1 VSSGDGLSQLTNAI
15 VQHVATLEAPPPSL
29 RSDIA
34 HLEESVR
41 KAVRQ
46 PFTAAPSHYAALLER
61 ALENAR
67 LGPVAEVAAQLT
79 PVHSSLPWVYHYEP
93 RSVEEDLSDRI
104 AFAELVGPDGPM
116 RAPHCRIG
124 FTLMAERTTYP
135 MHCHPAVEL
144 YLVMTGCAQWQTP
157 TSNRRVRPGEF
168 VLHASNEPHAM
179 RTFDEP
185 LLALWSWSGD
195 IDTPA
200 AYT

>member
-1 VSSGDGLSQLTNAI
+1 MAKI
-15 VQHVATLEAPPPSL
+15 EAPPSAL
-29 RSDIA
+29 RNDMA
-34 HLEESVR
+34 HLEESAR
-41 KAVRQ
+41 KATRQ
-46 PFTAAPSHYAALLER
+46 PFTAATSHYAALLER

-67 LGPVAEVAAQLT
+67 LGPVGEVAAHLQ
-79 PVHSSLPWVYHYEP
+79 PVHPALPWAYHYAP

-116 RAPHCRIG
+116 CASHCRIG

-135 MHCHPAVEL
+135 MHSHPAVEL
-144 YLVMTGCAQWQTP
+144 YLVMTGLAQWQTP
-157 TSNRRVRPGEF
+157 TSDRCVPPGEF
-168 VLHASNEPHAM
+168 VLHRSNEPHAM